1 MIRLPASILIIA
13 EGYEEEAYLKKL
25 LQFPC
30 FPRDKYKFIVKNANG
45 NGNIAPKYQD
55 EYSKN
60 QYDLILAFC
69 DGDNNS
75 EQFQNIIEDICVGIF
90 NDKSLADDLII
101 FTNPVTLQIVLSHF
115 GEVKLTHI
123 AKKKNVEEVKRL
135 TGVENYD
142 AKEDQIDTVV
152 DQIYYRSYA
161 LMKDKIKK
169 LSTDQETTPSTNFLR
184 HLENFENNDTTWL
197 DELIKKIDSSDS

>member
-75 EQFQNIIEDICVGIF
+75 EQFQDIIEDICVGIF
-90 NDKSLADDLII
+90 NDKTLADNLIV

-115 GEVKLTHI
+115 GEVKLTHV
-123 AKKKNVEEVKRL
+123 AKKKNAEVVNRM
-135 TGVENYD
+135 TGVANYD
-142 AKEDQIDTVV
+142 AEEGQVDAIV
-152 DQIYYRSYA
+152 DQIYYRSYG
-161 LMKDKIKK
+161 LMKNGIKK
-169 LSTDQETTPSTNFLR
+169 LSTDQEITPSTNFLR
-184 HLENFENNDTTWL
+184 HLENFENNDITWL
-197 DELIKKIDSSDS
+197 DDLIKRINGSDF